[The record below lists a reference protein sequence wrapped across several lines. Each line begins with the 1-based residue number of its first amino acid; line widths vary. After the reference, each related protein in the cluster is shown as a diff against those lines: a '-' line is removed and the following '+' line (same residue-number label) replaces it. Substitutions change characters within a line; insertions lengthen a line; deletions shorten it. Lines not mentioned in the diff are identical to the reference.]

1 MCVISIFI
9 YQRKKQN
16 CEKYFV
22 NNFFIIYAG
31 HKLTEVCTISGLW
44 FRNFMIQ
51 SWTLSCPVSCASSIR
66 WSNAMYVP
74 VLPIPELREG
84 SMFSIIWLSIPPK
97 CHFNKILKCVAN
109 AFSWMGAWSLKL
121 HYHILL
127 FLLEITL
134 A

>member
-1 MCVISIFI
+1 MLCVISIFI
-9 YQRKKQN
+9 YQRKKQKN
-16 CEKYFV
+16 TSLINLFL
-22 NNFFIIYAG
+22 YAG

-109 AFSWMGAWSLKL
+109 AFSWMRAWSLKL